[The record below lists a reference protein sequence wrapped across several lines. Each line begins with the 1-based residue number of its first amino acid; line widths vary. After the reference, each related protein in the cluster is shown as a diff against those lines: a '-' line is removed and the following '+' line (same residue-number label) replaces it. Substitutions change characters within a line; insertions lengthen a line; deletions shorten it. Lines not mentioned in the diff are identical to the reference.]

1 MGETAGVQ
9 LFQRR
14 RWLQADHLDDGLAAF
29 VCQLAWINDQTGLE
43 MAGWRLVD
51 EGRPGAILA
60 TTTYVDHAWFLAE
73 VARLQTLPGYGPV
86 NDATAVLTIGEDA
99 FERWDSTAGLP
110 TGWAPG
116 AMFSQATVP
125 EGTPSRCEGATRWTN
140 AEGSVGRLAWVLDG
154 EWPDDCPTVDPAS
167 GIRLEGWVRIH

>member
-1 MGETAGVQ
+1 M
-9 LFQRR
+9 
-14 RWLQADHLDDGLAAF
+14 
-29 VCQLAWINDQTGLE
+29 CQLAWINDQTGLE

-86 NDATAVLTIGEDA
+86 NDATAVLTVGEDA

-167 GIRLEGWVRIH
+167 EIRLEGWVRIH